1 MKGVHEMSESKKEV
15 WVTGHK
21 NPDTDSICSA
31 ICYARLKNMTAGSD
45 VEYVA
50 KRAGDVN
57 GETEYVLSYFGEQAP
72 DLVTDVR
79 PQLSD
84 VVFHRIKGVDETM
97 SIKDAWNKMKENNV
111 VTLPIVNG
119 KKLKGI
125 VTIGDL
131 SRSVF
136 DVSDR
141 YQMSQANTPYK
152 NIASVLEAEVITG
165 DINKDFSNGKIL
177 ISAADEELM
186 QRLIGPGDIVILE
199 NREDSHINAI
209 ETKAGCIVV
218 CDGSDVSADVV
229 SAAESTG
236 CIILK
241 TQYDPF
247 SCARFINQSIPIRSI
262 CRDRDDLITFVL
274 DDFVEDVTQPMTE
287 VRYRYFP
294 VEDDNGDFVGL
305 VSKGNLL
312 SVGKKQMILVDHE
325 EKGQAVDGIETAEL
339 LEIVDHHRL
348 GGMTT
353 PQPLTARIQP
363 VGCTCTILYQMY
375 QEAGVTPDKSTAGL
389 LLSAIISDT
398 LLFRSPTC
406 TGHDKIAA
414 KELAEIADVD
424 MDSFAMEMFKA
435 GSELGCKTAE
445 EIFFMDFKEFD
456 MDGKKIGVGQAT
468 TVDSAGIAD
477 IHKKISGVM
486 DGIVREKCLDN
497 AFLMITDIINESST
511 VVCGGED
518 GVGIMEKAFDTKAA
532 DEDSVYLPGVV
543 SRKKQMVPALMGV
556 LA

>member
-1 MKGVHEMSESKKEV
+1 MTENKKQI
-15 WVTGHK
+15 WITGHK

-31 ICYARLKNMTAGSD
+31 ICYARLKNASSGDD
-45 VEYVA
+45 VDYIP
-50 KRAGDVN
+50 KRAGELN
-57 GETEYVLSYFGEQAP
+57 GETEFVLSYFGEEAP
-72 DLVTDVR
+72 GLITDVR

-84 VVFHRIKGVDETM
+84 VLFHKISGVDESM
-97 SIKDAWNKMKENNV
+97 SVRDAWNKMRENNV
-111 VTLPIVNG
+111 VTLPIVENQ
-119 KKLKGI
+119 KLKGI

-136 DVSDR
+136 DVSNR
-141 YQMSQANTPYK
+141 FQMSDASTPYK
-152 NIASVLEAEVITG
+152 NIVGVLEAEVITG
-165 DINKDFSNGKIL
+165 DLDKDFSKGKVL
-177 ISAADEELM
+177 ISAADEALM
-186 QRLIGPGDIVILE
+186 QKLIEPGDIVVLE

-218 CDGSDVSADVV
+218 CDGSDVSGDVI
-229 SAAESTG
+229 SAAKESG

-247 SCARFINQSIPIRSI
+247 SCVRLINQSIPIKSI
-262 CRDRDDLITFVL
+262 YRDREELISFVL
-274 DDFVEDVTQPMTE
+274 NDYVEDITEPMTQ

-294 VEDDNGDFVGL
+294 VEDENGDFVGL

-312 SVGKKQMILVDHE
+312 TAGKKQMILVDHE

-353 PQPLTARIQP
+353 PQPLMARIQP

-375 QEAGVTPDKSTAGL
+375 KEAGITPDKSTAGL

-414 KELAEIADVD
+414 GELAKIAEVD
-424 MDSFAMEMFKA
+424 MESYAMDMFKA
-435 GSELGCKTAE
+435 GSELGNKTAE
-445 EIFFMDFKEFD
+445 EIFYMDFKEFD
-456 MDGKKIGVGQAT
+456 MEGKKIGVGQAT
-468 TVDSAGIAD
+468 TVDSAGIPD
-477 IHKKISGVM
+477 IHKKISGVI
-486 DGIVREKCLDN
+486 DDIIREKCLDN
-497 AFLMITDIINESST
+497 AFLMITDIIKESSV
-511 VVCGGED
+511 VVCGGKD
-518 GVGIMEKAFDTKAA
+518 GVEIMKKAFETEAQ
-532 DEDSVYLPGVV
+532 DEDSVFLPGVV
-543 SRKKQMVPALMGV
+543 SRKKQMIPALMGA